1 MYNLKIIMKK
11 RTVLFFIIIALTI
24 GYLIGNNVDLFPSK
38 SPPPSYTYTPQVP
51 QALIGENVAFSDIV
65 KAVSPTV
72 VNISTTKIVK
82 RDFSPF
88 SHFFEGP
95 FGEFFEPFRIPRKW
109 KEQSLGSGVIV
120 SPDGYI
126 LTNSHVVEKADEIK
140 VTLYDKRDYK
150 GKIIG
155 SDPKTDIAVIKISTN
170 NLPAIK
176 WGDSDRL
183 QVGEFVLAFGNPYG
197 LSHTVTM
204 GIVSALGRA
213 NVGIADYEDFIQT
226 DAAINP
232 GNSGG
237 PLVNI
242 KGELV
247 GINTAIFSKTGG
259 YQGIGFAV
267 PSNMAKSVM
276 EQLIKKGKVTRG
288 WLGVTI
294 QNVTPELAREFS
306 LKKPIG
312 ALVTEVFK
320 GSPAEKAGLKRG
332 DVIIEVN
339 GKKIKDVET
348 LRNLVAQSKVGGT
361 IKLKVVRDGR
371 TIFLNATVVELPKEM
386 AEVAPKNPE
395 ESLFFEKN
403 AIAGFSVMNL
413 TREIAK
419 QLGLSRNEKGVVIVR
434 VEPYSAAEEAGL
446 KKGDVIQEI
455 NKKRVRNLKDFN
467 NIISHIRQGDTLLLF
482 INRSGKRFY
491 VTLKVYS

>member
-1 MYNLKIIMKK
+1 MNK
-11 RTVLFFIIIALTI
+11 RTILLFIIALLL
-24 GYLIGNNVDLFPSK
+24 GYLAGSNLDLLSPKSK
-38 SPPPSYTYTPQVP
+38 PQTYTYTPRVP
-51 QALIGENVAFSDIV
+51 ESLIQEITAFSDIV

-72 VNISTTKIVK
+72 VNISTTKTV
-82 RDFSPF
+82 RRRFSPF
-88 SHFFEGP
+88 EHFFDSP
-95 FGEFFEPFRIPRKW
+95 FGDFFEPFRRPRRW

-120 SPDGYI
+120 SSDGYI
-126 LTNSHVVEKADEIK
+126 ITNSHVVDKADEIK
-140 VTLYDKRDYK
+140 VTLYDKREFK
-150 GKIIG
+150 GKIVG
-155 SDPKTDIAVIKISTN
+155 TDPKTDIAVIKIPAE

-176 WGDSDRL
+176 WGDSDKL

-213 NVGIADYEDFIQT
+213 NVGVADYEDFIQT

-267 PSNMAKSVM
+267 PSSIAKAIM
-276 EQLIKKGKVTRG
+276 PQLIKEGKVTRG

-294 QNVTPELAREFS
+294 QNVTPELAKEFG
-306 LKKPIG
+306 LKKSTG
-312 ALVTEVFK
+312 ALVTDIFK

-332 DVIIEVN
+332 DIILEIN
-339 GKKIKDVET
+339 GKKVRNVEF
-348 LRNLVAQSKVGGT
+348 LRNKIAQSKVGST
-361 IKLKVVRDGR
+361 IRLKILRDEKTVFLEA
-371 TIFLNATVVELPKEM
+371 TITEFPEDM
-386 AEVAPKNPE
+386 AEVALREPRDDLE
-395 ESLFFEKN
+395 ERENGL
-403 AIAGFSVMNL
+403 AGFSVMDL
-413 TREIAK
+413 TSEIAK
-419 QLGLSRNEKGVVIVR
+419 QLGLSKNERGVVILR

-455 NKKRVRNLKDFN
+455 NKKRVKNLKDFKA
-467 NIISHIRQGDTLLLF
+467 ITSRIRNGDTMLLF
-482 INRSGKRFY
+482 INRGGRKFY